1 MSVEFLTGEDGVC
14 TSVVLPLSDYE
25 ELMEDVRDLA
35 AIAERRDEERISFE
49 EVKQRLV
56 ADVLLSS

>member
-35 AIAERRDEERISFE
+35 AIAERRDEERVSFE

-56 ADVLLSS
+56 ADGLL